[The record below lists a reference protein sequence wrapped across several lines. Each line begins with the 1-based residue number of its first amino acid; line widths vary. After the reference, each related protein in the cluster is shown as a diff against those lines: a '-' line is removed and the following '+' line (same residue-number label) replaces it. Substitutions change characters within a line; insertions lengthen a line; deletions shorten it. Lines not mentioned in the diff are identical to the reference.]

1 MTSYMDKTG
10 RRGLYSFNEK
20 ICQDSL
26 YLFFE
31 NGFDTDT
38 LDVRVGDCTRN
49 LLLDTNSIL
58 GLADFQSFGELKNTS
73 EFSISINGSKNHRV
87 EILDQKMNKWAI
99 SIRRDTVWITVLNN
113 APFYD

>member
-10 RRGLYSFNEK
+10 RRGLDSFNEK
-20 ICQDSL
+20 TCQDSL

-38 LDVRVGDCTRN
+38 LDVRVGDYTRN
-49 LLLDTNSIL
+49 LILDTNSIL
-58 GLADFQSFGELKNTS
+58 GLTDFQSFGELKKIS

-87 EILDQKMNKWAI
+87 KILDQRMNKWAVNL
-99 SIRRDTVWITVLNN
+99 RHDTIWITVLNN

>member
-1 MTSYMDKTG
+1 MTSYRDQTG
-10 RRGLYSFNEK
+10 RRGLHTFNEK

-31 NGFDTDT
+31 DGFDNDT
-38 LDVRVGDCTRN
+38 LDVRVGDYKRN
-49 LLLDTNSIL
+49 LLLDTNPIL
-58 GLADFQSFGELKNTS
+58 GLADFQSFGELKKISDFT
-73 EFSISINGSKNHRV
+73 ISINGSKNHRV
-87 EILDQKMNKWAI
+87 EILDQKMNKWAV